1 MSKEVTVILTSS
13 GRFDLLRITIESFL
27 LHNTYPIKEFYV
39 SDDSK
44 KPIPRDLQLDFPFIN
59 FYSSDKTYIIKNQ
72 IASLDYLWS
81 KVTTPYCLQAEDDWE
96 FTKEGF
102 IEDSMAI
109 LESDK
114 TILQVWLIQLEQGN
128 VAPIEWGHILGNLD
142 TNSFLNYGIF
152 KRMPQLWSWHRFN
165 PSLKR
170 LEDYKRI
177 APFSKHTSF
186 NPEKPWKAEAD
197 ISQVYH
203 KLGYTAGILPE
214 AYMRH
219 IGQNQHVGP

>member
-27 LHNTYPIKEFYV
+27 LHNTYPIKEWFIA
-39 SDDSK
+39 DDSGNDV
-44 KPIPRDLQLDFPFIN
+44 PNDLKTDFPFISWT
-59 FYSSDKTYIIKNQ
+59 YKTFTKNQ
-72 IASLDYLWS
+72 IQSLDFLWS
-81 KVTTPYCLQAEDDWE
+81 QVTASYCFQMEDDWE
-96 FTKEGF
+96 FIKEGF
-102 IEDSMAI
+102 IEHSIAI
-109 LESDK
+109 LETDP

-128 VAPIEWGHILGNLD
+128 VAPVEWASTTPNF
-142 TNSFLNYGIF
+142 NPYLNYGIF

-170 LEDYKRI
+170 KADYDLI
-177 APFSKHTSF
+177 APFSKHTTF
-186 NPEKPWKAEAD
+186 NPEKPWKSEAD

-203 KLGYTAGILPE
+203 RLGFTAAILPE